1 MWEQRTMKNIVR
13 VICLLLACLF
23 CLMAVSAC
31 NGNKNKKKGNSNVNV
46 KVDENGVRWAEDE
59 WGTWREYDNLPDE
72 ELDYDDESISMLY
85 WTGGMDEFEQTEEV
99 DDAALAS
106 IYKRNMAIQDRLDVE
121 LAFTAE
127 PGDSHAWKTFVSRV
141 QTALDGGLHDF
152 DIVSGYARAVGA
164 MAVKGLVTN
173 LSAIENSYIDLEKPW
188 WPSNIVANLALED
201 NLYFISGDM
210 STNTIYNMHT
220 IFFNK
225 TLVNKQF
232 EQKAA
237 DYFAKNPHVKTAET
251 PSKDNPE
258 GGNSASNMI
267 YEMVYAGKWTI
278 DEFLALCEGTYD
290 DKGSDGL
297 SVDDTYGF
305 TGVNYGMVALYGG
318 CNLRMLEPTSDGTV
332 LKVSDDWVST
342 KTVKLITKLN
352 RLFSSNDFHNIRKT
366 NVEQSKYT
374 KPFDDGKCYFLM
386 HYMRYAGQVLA
397 KSNKVPAYGVL
408 PSPKWDTNQKN
419 YYTNLGNEFSLYSI
433 FVDFD
438 TRGDEKATLTMLTAV
453 LECWASEAFRKT
465 TPVIFELSMKL
476 KASPT
481 QCEADMCEI
490 VRTSIELDL
499 GRVLGTALS
508 GDAEEIFQM
517 DTQAINAAL
526 NGTPW
531 STVIDQHYNAI
542 KNNLANFITSIRGT
556 MV

>member
-72 ELDYDDESISMLY
+72 ELDYDDEPISMLY

-232 EQKAA
+232 EQKAGE
-237 DYFAKNPHVKTAET
+237 YFAKNPHVKTAET

-267 YEMVYAGKWTI
+267 YDHVY
-278 DEFLALCEGTYD
+278 
-290 DKGSDGL
+290 
-297 SVDDTYGF
+297 
-305 TGVNYGMVALYGG
+305 
-318 CNLRMLEPTSDGTV
+318 
-332 LKVSDDWVST
+332 
-342 KTVKLITKLN
+342 
-352 RLFSSNDFHNIRKT
+352 
-366 NVEQSKYT
+366 
-374 KPFDDGKCYFLM
+374 
-386 HYMRYAGQVLA
+386 
-397 KSNKVPAYGVL
+397 
-408 PSPKWDTNQKN
+408 
-419 YYTNLGNEFSLYSI
+419 
-433 FVDFD
+433 
-438 TRGDEKATLTMLTAV
+438 
-453 LECWASEAFRKT
+453 
-465 TPVIFELSMKL
+465 
-476 KASPT
+476 
-481 QCEADMCEI
+481 
-490 VRTSIELDL
+490 
-499 GRVLGTALS
+499 
-508 GDAEEIFQM
+508 
-517 DTQAINAAL
+517 
-526 NGTPW
+526 
-531 STVIDQHYNAI
+531 
-542 KNNLANFITSIRGT
+542 
-556 MV
+556 